1 MNTNS
6 LDKFSLKINSKQ
18 FLAAFLIIILTL
30 IIIFLSFRW
39 KNKVTFE
46 YEGKVLNNNI
56 LEITNLSYLDVK
68 TIIDSKLKILDRKIT
83 KDNIAIEKI
92 NADID
97 FTNMLDIKN
106 ISFEI
111 FDQPLKTYGTI
122 QKNSETDIHISA
134 DKLSITPL
142 NS

>member
-83 KDNIAIEKI
+83 KDNITIEKI
-92 NADID
+92 QDKYQILINLEQFSIPGDKLKLNCIYLEESL
-97 FTNMLDIKN
+97 FHFIKN
-106 ISFEI
+106 TMKGEI
-111 FDQPLKTYGTI
+111 
-122 QKNSETDIHISA
+122 
-134 DKLSITPL
+134 
-142 NS
+142 

>member
-92 NADID
+92 QDKYQILINLEQFSIPGDKLKLNCIYLEESL
-97 FTNMLDIKN
+97 FQFIKN
-106 ISFEI
+106 TMKGEI
-111 FDQPLKTYGTI
+111 
-122 QKNSETDIHISA
+122 
-134 DKLSITPL
+134 
-142 NS
+142 

>member
-83 KDNIAIEKI
+83 KDNIAIEKFRES
-92 NADID
+92 NRKHEKFRA
-97 FTNMLDIKN
+97 
-106 ISFEI
+106 I
-111 FDQPLKTYGTI
+111 FYSRRQVKT
-122 QKNSETDIHISA
+122 
-134 DKLSITPL
+134 
-142 NS
+142 

>member
-1 MNTNS
+1 MNINS
-6 LDKFSLKINSKQ
+6 LDKFSLKINNKQ

-46 YEGKVLNNNI
+46 YEGSVLNNNI

-68 TIIDSKLKILDRKIT
+68 NIIDSNLKVSDRKIS

-92 NADID
+92 QDKYQILIKLEQVSIPGDKLELNCIYLEESL
-97 FTNMLDIKN
+97 FQFIKN
-106 ISFEI
+106 TMKGEI
-111 FDQPLKTYGTI
+111 
-122 QKNSETDIHISA
+122 
-134 DKLSITPL
+134 
-142 NS
+142 